1 MAKMYKGQLFCITA
15 PSGAGKSSLVK
26 ALLAH
31 DSSVRLS
38 VSYTTR
44 APREGE
50 VEGVDYHFIDSAA
63 FEAMRENGEFLE
75 WAYVHGNYYGTSKS
89 WIANELATGRDIVL
103 EIDWQGA
110 RQVQNIFP
118 EVVGIFILPPSM
130 EVLQK
135 RLENRA
141 TDTPEVIRCR
151 MQGAKRELDQATSFE
166 YIIINED
173 FERAKNDLFAIVRA
187 KRLEA
192 RSQMVGNADLFIKL
206 NIALPR

>member
-141 TDTPEVIRCR
+141 TDTPEVIRRR

-192 RSQMVGNADLFIKL
+192 RSQMVVNADLFIKL